1 MIPDSFIQSLL
12 ARVDV
17 VDVVGRYVQLR
28 KGGANLMGLCPF
40 HKEKSPSFTVSPTKQ
55 FYHCF
60 GCGAHGSAITFLME
74 HTGAS
79 FPQAVETLAQSVG
92 LQIPQEQQSP
102 AARQRS
108 AQRRDERNAHTRVLD
123 TASRYYRQS
132 LRSSDPAIQ
141 YLKQRGLTGQIAA
154 RFGLG
159 WAPEERQG
167 LSSVFA
173 RYDDPILVEAGL
185 VIESDDGRR
194 YDRFRGRV
202 MFPIRNQRGELIGFG
217 GRIIGKGEPKYLN
230 SPETPV
236 FSKGSELYGLWE
248 ARQAIA
254 RAREVIV
261 VEGYMDVVGLA
272 QLGVENAVATLG
284 TATTSEHLR
293 KLVRFTDRI
302 VFSFDGDAAGRR
314 AAWRALGASLPILR
328 DDLSVRFLFLPTEH
342 DPDSYIRAFGQAAFR
357 ACVDESTAL
366 SGFLLQELAG
376 RHRLDEPEG
385 RSACIHEAAPL
396 FAEIP
401 DSAIKRQI
409 MIEFAHLVRLTTQEL
424 EEALAGTLNKRS
436 VVSGQPRVSQV
447 SARDVSSERHVSG
460 DGRPDDRGQRSAER
474 GRAVSDYDA
483 PARAQKRSVTP
494 LAKRL
499 LTLLLAHPALAQSVG
514 EQQLEVLDQGAHLEL
529 VRDFILLVQSSSS
542 SHLGALI
549 EASDPDTDLA
559 GVLKGLSGDLMA
571 QADLPDPQA
580 EWEDALRRIELE
592 SLKAEQARLVEGGLD
607 AEQPRSRY
615 TELTRRIQS
624 LMKTR

>member
-1 MIPDSFIQSLL
+1 
-12 ARVDV
+12 
-17 VDVVGRYVQLR
+17 
-28 KGGANLMGLCPF
+28 MGLCPF

-92 LQIPQEQQSP
+92 LQIPQEPLSP

-108 AQRRDERNAHTRVLD
+108 AQRRDERSAHTRVLEV
-123 TASRYYRQS
+123 ASQFYRQQ
-132 LRSSDPAIQ
+132 LKATKPAID

-159 WAPEERQG
+159 WAPEDRQS
-167 LSSVFA
+167 LAAAFS
-173 RYDDPILVEAGL
+173 RYEDPILVEAGL
-185 VIESDDGRR
+185 VIESEDGRR

-202 MFPIRNQRGELIGFG
+202 MFPIRNQKGELIGFG

-254 RAREVIV
+254 RAREAIV

-284 TATTSEHLR
+284 TATTGDHLR

-302 VFSFDGDAAGRR
+302 VFSFDGDAAGKR
-314 AAWRALGASLPILR
+314 AAWRALQAALPILR
-328 DDLSVRFLFLPTEH
+328 DDLAIRFLFLPSEH

-357 ACVDESTAL
+357 ACVDESVAL
-366 SGFLLQELAG
+366 SGFLLQELSD

-385 RSACIHEAAPL
+385 RSSCIHEAAPL
-396 FAEIP
+396 LNQIP
-401 DSAIKRQI
+401 ESAIKRQI
-409 MIEFAHLVRLTTQEL
+409 HNEFAHRVRLTPQEL
-424 EEALAGTLNKRS
+424 EVALAGTMSKLASPSLSNVDWQPADDQASLSGNSSRVARQEVRRTPIS
-436 VVSGQPRVSQV
+436 VDRGAPQF
-447 SARDVSSERHVSG
+447 DVSSR
-460 DGRPDDRGQRSAER
+460 
-474 GRAVSDYDA
+474 
-483 PARAQKRSVTP
+483 KRSVTP
-494 LAKRL
+494 LARRL
-499 LTLLLAHPALAQSVG
+499 LTLLLAHPELAQSVG
-514 EQQLEVLDQGAHLEL
+514 EQQLEVLDRGEHLEL
-529 VRDFILLVQSSSS
+529 VRDFILLVQSSSA

-549 EASDPDTDLA
+549 EASDPDADLTD
-559 GVLKGLSGDLMA
+559 VLKGLSADLMS
-571 QADLPDPQA
+571 QTDLPDPRA

-592 SLKAEQARLVEGGLD
+592 GLKSAQAELVALGLTTEDARLKY
-607 AEQPRSRY
+607 Q
-615 TELTRRIQS
+615 ELSRRIQS
-624 LMKTR
+624 LSAARL